1 MNKVKE
7 IVEFVL
13 GDIGGR
19 KGIGDELDMID
30 EDIKED
36 MINGWESEIHDI
48 ITDEGQNQKDKINK
62 TIDGL
67 IDTAVEK
74 VLSLGVEGAVDDII
88 KIKMLIEDLICFWG
102 IEKDW
107 EIEIEDRLAEV
118 GFPEEIIN

>member
-36 MINGWESEIHDI
+36 MINGWELEIHDI